1 MKKETY
7 VLSFET
13 SDGWVEYYEGSLSD
27 CREYAK
33 EMSEQGMNVWVYKK
47 IMFTRFTVKTYKNT
61 QS

>member
-33 EMSEQGMNVWVYKK
+33 EMSEQGINVWVYKK
-47 IMFTRFTVKTYKNT
+47 
-61 QS
+61 